1 MCKVGRT
8 LTTSNYIHIGC
19 DLLMQRICRVLL
31 TESRAIEDKRFDK
44 VGTYQQQ
51 IFFNLMSLC
60 LKEYIR
66 NVAYTTTVY
75 YP

>member
-1 MCKVGRT
+1 
-8 LTTSNYIHIGC
+8 
-19 DLLMQRICRVLL
+19 MQRICRVLL